1 MTEPTPWPT
10 VVSLS
15 GDPRIGS
22 STARLARRTA
32 ADLARTLEHDPTVV
46 EIDLANVSARP
57 EDLRRAVR
65 QARAIVVATPEDHGW
80 PTPLLLDFLGGFALG
95 ALGGVP
101 AEVIV
106 TGERT
111 DAAARRLREYL
122 RELGAG
128 DPLPVQAL
136 DAA

>member
-22 STARLARRTA
+22 ATARLARRAA

-57 EDLRRAVR
+57 EDLRRVVR
-65 QARAIVVATPEDHGW
+65 QARAIVVATPADRGW

-101 AEVIV
+101 AHVIV
-106 TGERT
+106 TGEHA
-111 DAAARRLREYL
+111 DVAERRLRAYL

-128 DPLPVQAL
+128 DPLPARVL

>member
-1 MTEPTPWPT
+1 MTAPTPWPT

-22 STARLARRTA
+22 PTARLARRTA

-57 EDLRRAVR
+57 EDLRRVVR
-65 QARAIVVATPEDHGW
+65 QARALVVATPDDQGW

-101 AEVIV
+101 VVVLV
-106 TGERT
+106 TGART
-111 DAAARRLREYL
+111 DAAERRLRQYL
-122 RELGAG
+122 HELGAG
-128 DPLPVQAL
+128 DPLPVQVL